1 MLKGDKIFF
10 RYETTNWIIKGLDF
24 EVGPSEV
31 VGLPGPSG
39 RGKSTL
45 AKLLA
50 GHLIPHSGVV
60 ACDNMPLPMDRFC
73 PVQLIFQHP
82 ELTMNPR
89 WKLGKSLNEGWRPDP
104 NTLKALNIETAWLN
118 RYPHELSGGE
128 LQRLALARVM
138 TPQTRYLI
146 ADEMTAMLDPN
157 TQALVWDAVLG
168 WAKRN
173 GVGILAISHDQ
184 HLLDC
189 VAHRIDE
196 TFAPSALRHRET
208 PTSSV
213 MDSQDSQNAGST
225 PYPLNQ
231 RPPRHPSRRSLN
243 G

>member
-1 MLKGDKIFF
+1 MLKGDKLFF
-10 RYETTNWIIKGLDF
+10 RYETTDWILRGLDF
-24 EVGPSEV
+24 EVHPGEV

-50 GHLIPHSGVV
+50 GHLVPQQGVV
-60 ACDNMPLPMDRFC
+60 ACDGLPLPVGRFC

-89 WKLGKSLNEGWRPDP
+89 WKLGHSLNEGWQPDTC
-104 NTLKALNIETAWLN
+104 TLKALNIEPAWLN

-157 TQALVWDAVLG
+157 TQALVWDAVLR
-168 WAKRN
+168 WADRN
-173 GVGILAISHDQ
+173 GVGILAISHDR
-184 HLLDC
+184 HLLGR
-189 VAHRIDE
+189 VAGRIDE
-196 TFAPSALRHRET
+196 TFAPPALTVLEH
-208 PTSSV
+208 
-213 MDSQDSQNAGST
+213 
-225 PYPLNQ
+225 
-231 RPPRHPSRRSLN
+231 PRQAA
-243 G
+243 

>member
-1 MLKGDKIFF
+1 MLKGSKLFF
-10 RYETTNWIIKGLDF
+10 RYETTPWVIENLDF
-24 EVGPSEV
+24 EIRPGEV

-50 GHLIPHSGVV
+50 GHLTPQRGLIS
-60 ACDNMPLPMDRFC
+60 CDGQPLPIGHFS

-89 WKLGKSLNEGWRPDP
+89 WKLGDSLNEGWRPDLC
-104 NTLKALNIETAWLN
+104 TLKALNIEPAWLN

-138 TPQTRYLI
+138 SPATHYLL

-157 TQALVWDAVLG
+157 TQAMVWDAVLN
-168 WAKRN
+168 WAERH
-173 GVGILAISHDQ
+173 GVGVLAISHDR
-184 HLLDC
+184 HLLSR

-196 TFAPSALRHRET
+196 TFAPPDFEE
-208 PTSSV
+208 
-213 MDSQDSQNAGST
+213 
-225 PYPLNQ
+225 
-231 RPPRHPSRRSLN
+231 PRKPCRAAA
-243 G
+243 

>member
-1 MLKGDKIFF
+1 MLRSDKLFF
-10 RYETTNWIIKGLDF
+10 RYETTPWIIRGLDF
-24 EVGPSEV
+24 EVRPGEV

-50 GHLIPHSGVV
+50 GHLAPQQGTVT
-60 ACDNMPLPMDRFC
+60 CDGAPLPSRGFC

-89 WKLGKSLNEGWRPDP
+89 WKLGDSVNEAWRPD
-104 NTLKALNIETAWLN
+104 AAAMARLNIEPAWLS

-138 TPQTRYLI
+138 GPQTRYLL

-168 WAKRN
+168 WAGKQ
-173 GVGILAISHDQ
+173 GVGVLAISHDR
-184 HLLDC
+184 HLLDRI
-189 VAHRIDE
+189 AHRIDE
-196 TFAPSALRHRET
+196 TFAPQSPAE
-208 PTSSV
+208 PE
-213 MDSQDSQNAGST
+213 DSCRAAA
-225 PYPLNQ
+225 
-231 RPPRHPSRRSLN
+231 
-243 G
+243 